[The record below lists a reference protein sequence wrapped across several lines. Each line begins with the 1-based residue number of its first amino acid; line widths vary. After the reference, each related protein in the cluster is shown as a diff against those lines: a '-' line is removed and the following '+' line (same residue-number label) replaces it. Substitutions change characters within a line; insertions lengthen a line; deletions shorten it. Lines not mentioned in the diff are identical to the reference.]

1 MSRETPS
8 QALLHH
14 VCISRITALFPTN
27 ERAFQFPFLWC
38 LQAVSLEHCH
48 FRCRGHR
55 HLWVN
60 VYPDLLLQHPWTGLA
75 SLIFFL
81 SNSLLVYNLLWVLN
95 FVLEAVIL
103 LNLFIS
109 SIDLVVEYFGF
120 PWHCAIPSEK
130 RRLVQL
136 PFFLMNYFF
145 TCSDIP
151 HKTSSTF
158 WTRVFRVDIFPCSR
172 ACIKWV

>member
-1 MSRETPS
+1 MSQETPS
-8 QALLHH
+8 QALLYH
-14 VCISRITALFPTN
+14 VCISRITALFQTN
-27 ERAFQFPFLWC
+27 ERDFQFPFLCC
-38 LQAVSLEHCH
+38 LQAIPLEHCH
-48 FRCRGHR
+48 FCCRGHR

-60 VYPDLLLQHPWTGLA
+60 VYPDLLLQHPWTELA

-95 FVLEAVIL
+95 FILEAVTL

-109 SIDLVVEYFGF
+109 SIDLVVEYLGF

-136 PFFLMNYFF
+136 PFFFF
-145 TCSDIP
+145 FKWTISFP
-151 HKTSSTF
+151 ALTSLTKLPVLSGQECLE
-158 WTRVFRVDIFPCSR
+158 WTSFHVPEHV
-172 ACIKWV
+172 